1 MLPEDAATIGPVP
14 ALRHLRRLKG
24 WTQQELADAAGV
36 ALDTISDLE
45 RGAREPRPHTMRR
58 IAQALGVRI
67 QDITEFVQE
76 RPKDERED
84 PTPPAT
90 G

>member
-1 MLPEDAATIGPVP
+1 MPP
-14 ALRHLRRLKG
+14 LRQLRRLKG
-24 WTQQELADAAGV
+24 WTQQELADAAGL

-76 RPKDERED
+76 RPKAVDD
-84 PTPPAT
+84 
-90 G
+90 GGG